1 MTAMMAAPIGNDEEI
16 SLWLAAARETIA
28 DLRHCWL
35 ATRALDGGA
44 NARAVRI
51 NPGAPGSDEWTRRF
65 ICQRDSRKVSEMRQD
80 PRVTL
85 AFQADTGN
93 AYVALGGQATLIDDR
108 FEMRTMWPP
117 GSDRLFPDGFAD
129 STMIVV
135 RVDVAR
141 IEVHVRGITREP
153 FGHGR
158 YMIERSTSS
167 GWRFVPA

>member
-1 MTAMMAAPIGNDEEI
+1 MATMTADPVVSDQEI
-16 SLWLAAARETIA
+16 SLWLTAARETIA
-28 DLRHCWL
+28 DVRHCWL

-44 NARAVRI
+44 NARTVRI

-65 ICQRDSRKVSEMRQD
+65 ICRRDSRKVSEIRQD

-85 AFQADTGN
+85 AFQTDTCN
-93 AYVALGGQATLIDDR
+93 AYVALGGLASLVDDR
-108 FEMRTMWPP
+108 TEMRTMWPVSSDKFYP
-117 GSDRLFPDGFAD
+117 GGFAD
-129 STMIVV
+129 SNMIVV
-135 RVDVAR
+135 RVTITR

-158 YMIERSTSS
+158 YMIERNSGS